1 VTNQEIA
8 QVFDTIA
15 TMLEMD
21 GANAFRVRA
30 YREAAR
36 VIERMAEPA
45 GTLAQT
51 PGRLQQVKGIGK
63 DLEQKIRDLAAT
75 GSTELYQEL
84 TSRYPASLMELTR
97 LPGFGPKRVKAV
109 FEQLQVKTLDDL
121 RAAAQA
127 ERVRALPGFGETVE
141 KNLLKALGA
150 AAPTT
155 ATRLLLHS
163 AWKVAHDLAAA
174 IQAVPGVER
183 VEIAG
188 SFRRRRESVGD
199 LDLLVC
205 GGSPEAVMQAFVTH
219 PFVAEVLGRG
229 DTKSSVRLGN
239 GLQVD
244 LRLVPPDSF
253 GAAMMYFT
261 GSKQHNIELRKLALD
276 KNMSLNEY
284 GLTRGEEVVAAR
296 TEEDVYQAL
305 GLAWIA
311 PELREAHDE
320 IALARTRTLPRLIE
334 QGDLRA
340 DLHMHTDRSDG
351 RDTLEQMVRA
361 VRDRG
366 YEYCAITD
374 HSKALGM
381 TRGFDSAR
389 VRQSVDELA
398 RVRKQVPGIRVLHG
412 LEVDILADGALDLD
426 DETLALLDWVIVSL
440 HSQLTQPRSI
450 VTERVLKAFEH
461 PSVCAFG
468 HPSGRKIGVREGAD
482 LDFERVFERAA
493 ELGIAMEIN
502 SQPDRVDLN
511 DVNARLARAKG
522 TRFVID
528 TDAHA
533 TTELDNIRLGVF
545 QARRAGITREE
556 VLNTLPFAE
565 FEAWRTSRR
574 PAPRKRRKARA

>member
-1 VTNQEIA
+1 MTNQEIA

-36 VIERMAEPA
+36 VIERMVEPA

-75 GSTELYQEL
+75 GTTELYREL
-84 TSRYPASLMELTR
+84 TSRYPASLIELTR

-109 FEQLQVKTLDDL
+109 FEQLQVRTLDDL
-121 RAAAQA
+121 RAAADSQ
-127 ERVRALPGFGETVE
+127 RLRALPGFGETVE
-141 KNLLKALGA
+141 KNVLKALGA
-150 AAPTT
+150 QAPTT
-155 ATRLLLHS
+155 AARLLLHS
-163 AWKVAHDLAAA
+163 VWKVAHDLAAA
-174 IQAVPGVER
+174 IERVRGVQR

-205 GGSPEAVMQAFVTH
+205 GGSAQEVMQAFVAH

-276 KNMSLNEY
+276 QDMSLNEY

-296 TEEDVYQAL
+296 TEEDVYRSL
-305 GLAWIA
+305 GLEWIP
-311 PELREAHDE
+311 PELREAQDE
-320 IALARTRTLPRLIE
+320 IALARARTLPRMIE
-334 QGDLRA
+334 QSDLKA

-361 VRDRG
+361 ARDRG

-381 TRGFDSAR
+381 TRGFDA
-389 VRQSVDELA
+389 A
-398 RVRKQVPGIRVLHG
+398 RVRKSIDELAEVRRQVPGIHVLHG
-412 LEVDILADGALDLD
+412 LEVDILVDGMLDLD
-426 DETLALLDWVIVSL
+426 DETLGLLDWVIVSL
-440 HSQLTQPRSI
+440 HSQLNQPRDV
-450 VTERVLKAFEH
+450 VTQRVLKAFEH
-461 PSVCAFG
+461 ASVCAMG
-468 HPSGRKIGVREGAD
+468 HPSGRKFGVREGAD

-502 SQPDRVDLN
+502 SQPDRV
-511 DVNARLARAKG
+511 
-522 TRFVID
+522 
-528 TDAHA
+528 
-533 TTELDNIRLGVF
+533 
-545 QARRAGITREE
+545 
-556 VLNTLPFAE
+556 
-565 FEAWRTSRR
+565 
-574 PAPRKRRKARA
+574 